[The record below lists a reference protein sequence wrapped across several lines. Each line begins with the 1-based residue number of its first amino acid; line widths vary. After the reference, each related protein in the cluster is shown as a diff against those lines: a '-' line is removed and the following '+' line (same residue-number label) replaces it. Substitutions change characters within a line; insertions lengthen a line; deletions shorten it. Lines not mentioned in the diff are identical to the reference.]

1 MRKLSL
7 ATMLCLGSVA
17 AFADINHAQLVN
29 MPGAGTGSIAGA
41 NLSMLETGESIFG
54 YGAQSGASNVMADD
68 FTVGAGGFNMTG
80 ISVFT
85 YVTGASAPT
94 VTSLS
99 WAIAAAP
106 TIQSGL
112 ATVTPTSVTMTGIY
126 RVNVGD
132 TGSTGG
138 IRNIQRV
145 FFSTSAF
152 LAAGTHFL
160 SFSDTGNFSPPLPN
174 SLAVYGKNAQQ
185 SIGGGAFAPVV
196 NGTVGGADM
205 AFIIHG
211 DAVPEPATMTALG
224 LGVAALL
231 RRRAKK

>member
-1 MRKLSL
+1 
-7 ATMLCLGSVA
+7 LGSVA

-29 MPGAGTGSIAGA
+29 MPGAGTGGILGA
-41 NLSMLETGESIFG
+41 NLSMLEAGETIFG
-54 YGAQSGASNVMADD
+54 YGAQSASSNVMADD
-68 FTVGAGGFNMTG
+68 FTVGPGGFNMTG

-99 WAIAAAP
+99 YAIAAAP
-106 TIQSGL
+106 TIQTGL
-112 ATVTPTSVTMTGIY
+112 TTVVPTSVTMTNIY

-145 FFSTSAF
+145 FYSTAGF
-152 LAAGTHFL
+152 LAAGTHYL
-160 SFSDTGNFSPPLPN
+160 SFSDTGNFTPPLPT
-174 SLAVYGKNAQQ
+174 SLAVYGKNAMQ
-185 SIGGGAFAPVV
+185 SLANGAFAPVV
-196 NGTVGGADM
+196 NGPGGADM

-211 DAVPEPATMTALG
+211 TAVPEPATMAALG
-224 LGVAALL
+224 LGVAAVL